1 MYFTSNG
8 RSQNTFVYQPTLDT
22 LELKKDKSADY
33 VLCWK
38 SKGVFNSELKTLYI
52 AFLHSIKM
60 SGYKVGIKFGK
71 DTLAAEQNNY
81 LPKIVNVYIVY
92 NLDENPKLPP
102 KILN

>member
-1 MYFTSNG
+1 M
-8 RSQNTFVYQPTLDT
+8 
-22 LELKKDKSADY
+22 EI
-33 VLCWK
+33 
-38 SKGVFNSELKTLYI
+38 KGSNSEHKTLYN
-52 AFLHSIKM
+52 AFLHSIKI

-102 KILN
+102 KIFKLKKIFLRQLI